1 MPTANASAGQGIDC
15 QVRNSLKAY
24 EVLAMCGMLP
34 DSEELNPPVFASSV
48 NCDQKLAPNETPSAS
63 RLLYAHT
70 HTHRNYQQFRI
81 GIVGSSNA
89 LKNLRS
95 LSDVSCRETSDRM
108 IIGDGICINCA

>member
-70 HTHRNYQQFRI
+70 HTQELPAISHWDCRI
-81 GIVGSSNA
+81 
-89 LKNLRS
+89 LQ
-95 LSDVSCRETSDRM
+95 
-108 IIGDGICINCA
+108 CIEKFTEPL